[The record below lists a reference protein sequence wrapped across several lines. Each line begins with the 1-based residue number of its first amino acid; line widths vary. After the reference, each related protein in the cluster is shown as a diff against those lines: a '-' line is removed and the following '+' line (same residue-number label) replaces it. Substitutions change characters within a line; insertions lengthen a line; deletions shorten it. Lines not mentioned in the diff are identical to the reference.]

1 MIPYDTKHYRSS
13 QPGLLSK
20 IILPA
25 IGVIVL
31 VAVLSWMDKL
41 DRAAHLELVHEAAKI
56 QCR

>member
-31 VAVLSWMDKL
+31 VAVLSWMDKR
-41 DRAAHLELVHEAAKI
+41 DREAHLNIVQQATAAR
-56 QCR
+56 CM

>member
-13 QPGLLSK
+13 QPGILSK

-31 VAVLSWMDKL
+31 VALLSWMDKR
-41 DRAAHLELVHEAAKI
+41 DRASHVKAVQQATAA
-56 QCR
+56 QCM